1 MGFVDTPG
9 ASPKPNSRS
18 RRGRLGTRI
27 GLRRPAGV
35 AAAVGAAKT
44 GARVGL
50 LEAAGCL
57 GGAATMRNVL
67 TYCGLCTLGE
77 QPRQAVAGVAEEIMA
92 KLRRWGA
99 ATPPMRHRGVFVIF
113 DPEAVKRALD
123 EVCAAAGVDILLHAF
138 VFRGDRED
146 NAVAR
151 LRFAGHSG
159 EHQLEAKGFVD
170 ASGDCDLA
178 FFAGASTRY
187 GNSGA
192 VNLGTLGTRFG
203 GIASEADVSAETV
216 TDAIKKAKARGVHP
230 ISKDRSIIA
239 RLPLSGD
246 VVAYLASEDYDPR
259 DVHSVSRAEISGR
272 AQAWTYLEILKE
284 LPGWR
289 HAYLASTGPEFGTRE
304 SRHINSVE
312 QLTWQHVTEGRRAE
326 DCVALGSWGVE
337 WHDRET
343 FDSSFVY
350 PPNGGT
356 YDIPLGCLRSVDTP
370 NLFAAGRTADGD
382 RQAGASLR
390 VMGTAFAT
398 GQAAGVAAACHA
410 RGGHLESAEVRR
422 VLASQGAL
430 LDPADM
436 PAAIGVI

>member
-1 MGFVDTPG
+1 VVIRKTVECEGMIMKDKYDVLVVGGG
-9 ASPKPNSRS
+9 A
-18 RRGRLGTRI
+18 
-27 GLRRPAGV
+27 AGV
-35 AAAVGAAKT
+35 GAAVGAAKT

-50 LEAAGCL
+50 VEAAGCL
-57 GGAATMRNVL
+57 GGAGTMRNVL
-67 TYCGLCTLGE
+67 TYCGLYTLGE
-77 QPRQAVAGVAEEIMA
+77 QPRQAVAGVADEIMA

-99 ATPPMRHRGVFVIF
+99 VTPPTRHRGVFVIF
-113 DPEAVKRALD
+113 DPEAAKRALD

-138 VFRGDRED
+138 VFGADRED

-151 LRFAGHSG
+151 LRFADHSG
-159 EHQLEAKGFVD
+159 EHQLEAKAFVD
-170 ASGDCDLA
+170 ASGDCDLG

-187 GNSGA
+187 GNNGS

-203 GIASEADVSAETV
+203 GIAPEADVSSETV
-216 TDAIKKAKARGVHP
+216 TEAIQKAKARGVQA

-259 DVHSVSRAEISGR
+259 DVRSLSRAEISGR

-284 LPGWR
+284 LPGWK

-304 SRHINSVE
+304 SRHIDSVE
-312 QLTWQHVTEGRRAE
+312 QLTWQHVTEGRRTE

-343 FDSSFVY
+343 FESSFVY
-350 PPNGGT
+350 PPDGGT
-356 YDIPLGCLRSVDTP
+356 YDIPLGCLRSVDTS

-398 GQAAGVAAACHA
+398 GQAAGAAAACHA
-410 RGGHLESAEVRR
+410 RGGRLEAAEVRK

-436 PAAIGVI
+436 PPPVTVI